1 MLKKILYSFC
11 YLVKESYTEK
21 LKLSIDK
28 NDIIISTGLL
38 IGPGL
43 KNKSNE
49 YYFIENNKFSNNNLK
64 FFKTHIDFNNNILS
78 YNDLNLLRFNSDIY
92 LTINNFSI
100 FKFPKGFYEL
110 LKKYN
115 LDSELEEINF
125 KLVID
130 SNILY
135 AFNVI
140 KNIFYEFKLYDNIL
154 ILGDDIENSFIYY
167 LVFQKTIFL
176 NEIYL
181 TLENNKIFINYLYN
195 NQILKLGYAN
205 LN

>member
-11 YLVKESYTEK
+11 YLVEENYTEK

-38 IGPGL
+38 IGPEL

-78 YNDLNLLRFNSDIY
+78 YNDLNLLRFNFDIY

-115 LDSELEEINF
+115 LDSKLEEINF

-154 ILGDDIENSFIYY
+154 ILGDNIENSFIYY
-167 LVFQKTIFL
+167 LVFQKTIFF